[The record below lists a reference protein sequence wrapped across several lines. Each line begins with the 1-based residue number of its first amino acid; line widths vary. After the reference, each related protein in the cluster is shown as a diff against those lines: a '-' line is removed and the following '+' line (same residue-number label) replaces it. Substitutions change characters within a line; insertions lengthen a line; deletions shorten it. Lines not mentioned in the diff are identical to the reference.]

1 MTNIVACSQDNLP
14 SRRSRMPVYLAW
26 FHCISVLGGRSVGLP
41 RTFSPTF
48 LSWRDGNLVHLA
60 WFHCISVLGGRSVGL
75 PRTFSPTFL
84 SRRDGNLVH
93 LAWFRCISVPGG
105 RSICPPRMVFQ
116 VHRSGWSGKD
126 SHLARFSPTFLPR
139 GDGNLLHLAWFRC
152 ISVLG
157 GRSAGLPRTFFL
169 WFLAR
174 WSRMPVHPAHFC
186 TLLRTFPHFCSLLHT
201 FAHFCTL
208 LHAFPHFTLNEACC
222 SW

>member
-1 MTNIVACSQDNLP
+1 MTNIGACSQDNLP
-14 SRRSRMPVYLAW
+14 YRWFRMPV
-26 FHCISVLGGRSVGLP
+26 
-41 RTFSPTF
+41 
-48 LSWRDGNLVHLA
+48 HLA
-60 WFHCISVLGGRSVGL
+60 RFHRPFCRGGTETWFTSHVFTDLSITVVPNSGP
-75 PRTFSPTFL
+75 PRMVSLHFC
-84 SRRDGNLVH
+84 
-93 LAWFRCISVPGG
+93 AGG
-105 RSICPPRMVFQ
+105 RSICPLRTVFQ

-186 TLLRTFPHFCSLLHT
+186 TLLHA
-201 FAHFCTL
+201 FAHFSAFYPKRGL
-208 LHAFPHFTLNEACC
+208 LFLVNYRSLLAFREETF
-222 SW
+222 